1 MSTEM
6 LNELMRRAQA
16 LTEEEKM
23 RLANHLVDQAV
34 KSQRNGSD
42 ATGTSVDA
50 NAVEPERRR
59 EQQWLSQHGAEYP
72 CQWVALDG
80 DCLLSYGTDGRLVL
94 SEARRAGVAV
104 PFVVRVDSPDELP
117 FGGW

>member
-6 LNELMRRAQA
+6 LNELMRRAEE
-16 LTEEEKM
+16 LTEEEKI
-23 RLANHLVDQAV
+23 RLATHLVDLAG
-34 KSQRNGSD
+34 KSQLNGSD
-42 ATGTSVDA
+42 ATKASVNT
-50 NAVEPERRR
+50 NAVDPERRR
-59 EQQWLSQHGAEYP
+59 EQQWLFQHGAEYAGK
-72 CQWVALDG
+72 WVALDG
-80 DCLLSYGTDGRLVL
+80 DCLLSYGTDGRVVL

>member
-6 LNELMRRAQA
+6 LNELMRRVED
-16 LTEEEKM
+16 LTGEEKM
-23 RLANHLVDQAV
+23 RLATHLVERAG
-34 KSQRNGSD
+34 KSEPNGSD
-42 ATGTSVDA
+42 STRACVDA
-50 NAVEPERRR
+50 DAADPERLR
-59 EQQWLSQHGAEYP
+59 EQQWLSQHGAEYAGR
-72 CQWVALDG
+72 WVALDG
-80 DCLLSYGTDGRLVL
+80 DCLLSYGTDGRVVL